1 MLKLGTSAA
10 FVAASLA
17 YFIMGFNY
25 SFYTDDGRLGAG
37 FFPRVVGGG
46 MLLVALL
53 NLLSEIRDREAT
65 EPNEYWKD
73 ILLIGGLMF
82 AFVGTMQIIGA
93 VPGMFL
99 FILVVLHLLNP
110 GRWAT
115 NIGLAVGLPV
125 FIHLLFRVWLNAALP
140 TGRFEIPLLS

>member
-1 MLKLGTSAA
+1 MLKIGTSAV

-17 YFIMGFNY
+17 YFTMGFNY
-25 SFYTDDGRLGAG
+25 SFYTENGRLGAG
-37 FFPRVVGGG
+37 FFPRVVGGA
-46 MLLVALL
+46 LLLFALL
-53 NLLSEIRDREAT
+53 NLFSEVRAREAT
-65 EPNEYWKD
+65 EQNDYWKD

-82 AFVGTMQIIGA
+82 AFVGTMQVIGA

-110 GRWAT
+110 GRWGT
-115 NIGLAVGLPV
+115 NLGLAIGLPL

-140 TGRFEIPLLS
+140 AGRFEIPLLS